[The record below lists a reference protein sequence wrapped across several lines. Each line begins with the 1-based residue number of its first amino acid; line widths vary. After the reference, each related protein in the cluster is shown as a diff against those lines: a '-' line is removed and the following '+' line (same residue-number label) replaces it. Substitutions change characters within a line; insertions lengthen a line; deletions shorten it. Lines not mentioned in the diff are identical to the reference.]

1 MWCNRSRLVQQRVRD
16 KALQQLPARS
26 QRVQLRGLQVG
37 LFLKHVFLVKFSRDW
52 HIQLRGLQS
61 NLDVLKL
68 LRCLQT
74 LDVLAGEKEKHF
86 FSSLYTSLDV
96 LQLLTCVTWRGS
108 RTSSRPTVSRDE
120 VREPC
125 HVTGYLQTLR
135 VLADGTSIVY
145 TYIVYILV
153 CVYIYT
159 CI

>member
-1 MWCNRSRLVQQRVRD
+1 MFFVFFVTGRLFLCWWFKRLTCT
-16 KALQQLPARS
+16 AAGLQQ
-26 QRVQLRGLQVG
+26 
-37 LFLKHVFLVKFSRDW
+37 
-52 HIQLRGLQS
+52 

-125 HVTGYLQTLR
+125 HVTGYTCPTRASFTYVYTILNIYIHIFIVCVNTHLIIQHIHRCTR
-135 VLADGTSIVY
+135 RCTSIY
-145 TYIVYILV
+145 MYIYSV
-153 CVYIYT
+153 CV
-159 CI
+159 